1 MLNLDE
7 HLCELT
13 NVIGDAELKKND
25 IYEFFKTELANHDY
39 KNLTFQLDKDARM
52 NTLIQNCLTTKMD
65 RQLVKAA
72 VMPLIYGKTAYGF
85 SDDLNNF
92 FAKHYLYPSNSPLLK
107 LANFI
112 INQLKTHPTLN
123 RANVFMAFIRDFAK
137 VLFDINNVVL
147 VGPYNEC
154 TISYHQVAIERLN
167 V

>member
-1 MLNLDE
+1 
-7 HLCELT
+7 
-13 NVIGDAELKKND
+13 
-25 IYEFFKTELANHDY
+25 
-39 KNLTFQLDKDARM
+39 
-52 NTLIQNCLTTKMD
+52 
-65 RQLVKAA
+65 
-72 VMPLIYGKTAYGF
+72 MPLIYGKTAYGF